1 MSVSNN
7 KGRAENPPGLS
18 FKRMDA
24 FFRQTVVPNFY
35 YNMNDAA
42 VYEFFVTF
50 HRFRQEFPAE
60 QKNHACFL
68 LTIWKAW

>member
-1 MSVSNN
+1 MFVSNN
-7 KGRAENPPGLS
+7 KGRAENLPGLS

-50 HRFRQEFPAE
+50 HRF
-60 QKNHACFL
+60 
-68 LTIWKAW
+68 